1 MTLAPPMESPVQP
14 DPFPNSVRRI
24 GRRWWQWTV
33 QSNLFQNRSR
43 RRACRTE
50 ALRRRKEAL
59 ISLKYEP
66 RYLHPPQY
74 CYGGRVGCYG
84 KLKLPQPAGLSFL
97 LSVAVYEHGDD
108 AEQDEKQHDREGDET
123 VARNALLVA
132 HRTEA
137 VHATGGQ
144 IGDEPRIAGGRP
156 AEMVPE
162 AIEERRQIVF
172 THAEFVELIGGGGF
186 IGVSQW
192 VYLFK
197 NRLMRRLRRRR
208 RGWFV
213 RASDGRTVRNG
224 GGTKFRRG
232 HALKLRVE
240 LLDFRFER
248 GNLVGEG
255 ARTVGNRINF
265 FLRGRHTTISVPHQ
279 NGNQHAQRAQCNQH
293 QRPGHRQTKFAQ
305 LAETGIG
312 ER

>member
-1 MTLAPPMESPVQP
+1 MKLIKKMFSH
-14 DPFPNSVRRI
+14 FSF
-24 GRRWWQWTV
+24 
-33 QSNLFQNRSR
+33 FQRCSR
-43 RRACRTE
+43 RRLPRRSE
-50 ALRRRKEAL
+50 AKAGEEAL
-59 ISLKYEP
+59 IFLKYEP

-108 AEQDEKQHDREGDET
+108 AEQDEKQHDRERDET

-156 AEMVPE
+156 AEMVPN
-162 AIEERRQIVF
+162 AIEECRQIGV

-192 VYLFK
+192 GYLFK
-197 NRLMRRLRRRR
+197 NRLMRRWRWRR

-213 RASDGRTVRNG
+213 RASDGRTMRNG

-240 LLDFRFER
+240 LLDFGFE
-248 GNLVGEG
+248 GGDLVIER
-255 ARTVGNRINF
+255 ARPVGNR
-265 FLRGRHTTISVPHQ
+265 V
-279 NGNQHAQRAQCNQH
+279 
-293 QRPGHRQTKFAQ
+293 
-305 LAETGIG
+305 
-312 ER
+312 